1 MATSP
6 APSPAPPAAR
16 PTRRAPA
23 RSAAP
28 PPPGRRRAPDVRFR
42 GSLGG
47 TLVGIDAFRDYVEQV
62 RTAFPDWHN
71 EIDEL
76 ISAGDAVVARLT
88 FAGTHRGELLGFAR
102 TGRRV
107 AYAGVAIFHLSGGR
121 IASAWIVGDTQ
132 ELWRALGATPPAG

>member
-1 MATSP
+1 MTNEGVV
-6 APSPAPPAAR
+6 
-16 PTRRAPA
+16 RRFYDELWNRWDLAVA
-23 RSAAP
+23 EEIV
-28 PPPGRRRAPDVRFR
+28 APDVRFR
-42 GSLGG
+42 GSLGT

-76 ISAGDAVVARLT
+76 ISADDAVVARLT
-88 FAGTHRGELLGFAR
+88 FTGTHRGDLLGIAP

-107 AYAGVAIFHLSGGR
+107 GYAGVAIFHLDGGR
-121 IASAWIVGDTQ
+121 IARAWVVGDTQ